1 MRTRPMALA
10 VASLAAALTLAA
22 CGTGT
27 ATSDPTPAASDGPS
41 AGVSTSSPAESS
53 SAESSAG
60 ATAESS
66 APADGAY
73 VTRAEYEADPAA
85 YEGSKV
91 VYFFH
96 ASWCSSCRATEKA
109 IAETGV
115 PAGLTLVKADYDSDT
130 ELRQRY
136 GVTTQH
142 TFVQVGPDGER
153 LGIWTGSPDGAA
165 ILAETV

>member
-1 MRTRPMALA
+1 MRTRPMAVA
-10 VASLAAALTLAA
+10 AASLVAALTLAA

-27 ATSDPTPAASDGPS
+27 ATSDPTPAASGGPS
-41 AGVSTSSPAESS
+41 AGVSAGS
-53 SAESSAG
+53 SAEPTAG
-60 ATAESS
+60 STAGETAESP

-73 VTRAEYEADPAA
+73 VTRADYEADPAA

>member
-41 AGVSTSSPAESS
+41 AGVSAS
-53 SAESSAG
+53 SSAG

-66 APADGAY
+66 APTDGAY

-85 YEGSKV
+85 YDGSKV

>member
-1 MRTRPMALA
+1 MPTRRLA
-10 VASLAAALTLAA
+10 VAVATLAALTLAA
-22 CGTGT
+22 CGT
-27 ATSDPTPAASDGPS
+27 AASD
-41 AGVSTSSPAESS
+41 PAPETPGTPGGA
-53 SAESSAG
+53 SAEVTPGESGASAVPG
-60 ATAESS
+60 
-66 APADGAY
+66 DGAY

-85 YEGSKV
+85 YEGTKV

-96 ASWCSSCRATEKA
+96 ATWCSSCRATEKA

-153 LGIWTGSPDGAA
+153 LGIWSGSPDGAA